1 MGGGERAPRVW
12 RGQTHDARSQAR
24 RAQLIEAGVELLG
37 TGGTAGVTMRAAC
50 RDAGLSL
57 RYFYESF
64 SDTDELILAVYDR
77 CNAELLATMAGAA
90 GKPAPISVALDRATA
105 YFEEDPRRLRILL
118 REPQSS
124 SLLADHRADVLPGL
138 LGALIGSSGIGK
150 SSPVTAAQA
159 MSASALSGAL
169 TTLVLDW
176 ADGRL
181 RVSRAELVKFAADLV
196 RAELSLASPS
206 QS

>member
-1 MGGGERAPRVW
+1 MGGERAPRVW
-12 RGQTHDARSQAR
+12 RGQTHDVRAQTR
-24 RAQLIEAGVELLG
+24 RAQLITAGVELMG

-64 SDTDELILAVYDR
+64 SDTDELILAVYDQ
-77 CNAELLATMAGAA
+77 CNAELLATMAGDA
-90 GKPAPISVALDRATA
+90 GKPAPIHVALDRAIA
-105 YFEEDPRRLRILL
+105 HFEEDPRRLRILL

-124 SLLADHRADVLPGL
+124 TLLADHRADVLPGL
-138 LGALIGSSGIGK
+138 LGALLGSSGGGGSAEI
-150 SSPVTAAQA
+150 TAAQA

-169 TTLVLDW
+169 TALVLDW

-181 RVSRAELVKFAADLV
+181 NVTRDELLEFATVLV
-196 RAELSLASPS
+196 RTELKATIPS